1 MNRWL
6 AALLVVVGLVVLAG
20 QVQADSPLIEVEA
33 LFKDGAVVSIEGERK
48 TLRVGQSHG
57 GVTLLSAYSRTATF
71 EVDGRQLVLGIS
83 RRIGTNFQEPVKQ
96 VVNIERN
103 TQLQYQTTASIHGRQ
118 VQVMVDT
125 GANVVALSSQQA
137 ESLGIDYRT
146 GIPARVETASGV
158 VNAWVVTLRS
168 VSVGNIRVQNVRAS
182 VVEGQFPATI
192 LLGMSFLQHVD
203 MSENNGVLSLS
214 RAW

>member
-6 AALLVVVGLVVLAG
+6 GALLVVAGLAASAV
-20 QVQADSPLIEVEA
+20 QVRAESPLIEVEA
-33 LFKDGAVVSIEGERK
+33 LFKDGAVVNIDGQRR
-48 TLRVGQSHG
+48 TLRVGQSHS

-83 RRIGTNFQEPVKQ
+83 RRIGTNYQEPVKQ
-96 VVNIERN
+96 VVTIERN
-103 TQLQYQTTASIHGRQ
+103 AQLQYQTTASINGRR

-137 ESLGIDYRT
+137 EGMGIDYRT

-168 VSVGNIRVQNVRAS
+168 VGVGNIRVQNVRAS
-182 VVEGQFPATI
+182 VLEGQFPATV

-203 MSENNGVLSLS
+203 LSENNGVLSLS

>member
-1 MNRWL
+1 VNRWL
-6 AALLVVVGLVVLAG
+6 TALFMVAGLAVLAG
-20 QVQADSPLIEVEA
+20 QVRADTPPVEVEA
-33 LFKDGAVVSIEGERK
+33 LFKDGAVVSIDGERK

-71 EVDGRQLVLGIS
+71 EVDGRQLVLGLS
-83 RRIGTNFQEPVKQ
+83 RRIGTNFQEPVKP
-96 VVNIERN
+96 VVTIERN
-103 TQLQYQTTASIHGRQ
+103 AQLQYQTTASINGRQ

-137 ESLGIDYRT
+137 GNMGIDYRT

-168 VSVGNIRVQNVRAS
+168 VSVGNIRVQNVQAS
-182 VVEGQFPATI
+182 VVEGRFPATI

-203 MSENNGVLSLS
+203 LSENNGVLSLS